1 MEIAKA
7 MEVLNNGDWRHWLS
21 THEGGYADRKDL
33 WEAIE
38 TIEALLSSY
47 GQANDPLL
55 LPDLKKMNGK
65 PVWFESKYESCW
77 ALVFLDNSCRGVG
90 VITASNNVYYIYT
103 YDDYN
108 ELLGAKLY
116 RQPPKEKQYE

>member
-1 MEIAKA
+1 MEISKA
-7 MEVLNNGDWRHWLS
+7 IEVLNDGNWRHWLS
-21 THEGGYADRKDL
+21 TDEDGYADRKEL

-38 TIEALLSSY
+38 TVEALLSSD

-55 LPDLKKMNGK
+55 LSDLKKMNGK

-77 ALVFLDNSCRGVG
+77 ALIFLDNSCCGVG

-103 YDDYN
+103 YDNYN
-108 ELLGAKLY
+108 ELLGAKLC
-116 RQPPKEKQYE
+116 RNQPKEEQHG